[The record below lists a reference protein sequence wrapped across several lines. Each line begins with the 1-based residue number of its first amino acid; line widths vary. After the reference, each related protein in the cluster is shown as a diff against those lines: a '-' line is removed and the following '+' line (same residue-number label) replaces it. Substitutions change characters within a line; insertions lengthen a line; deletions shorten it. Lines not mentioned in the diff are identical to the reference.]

1 MPIKL
6 QDNRKY
12 QSMTAAEAD
21 DLYLRIARLKA
32 SIDKETAA
40 HKAKLAELEL
50 AHKNRIAAALEEKT
64 TLEKELTAYILA
76 NPGRFVKPRKRSV
89 GAIGAYGLAT
99 DPAYVRIIDA
109 EAAIAF
115 AQENGY
121 DDLLRAHY
129 EIEKDA
135 VLRRAAA
142 GESVPGTAVIGAGDV
157 AKLTF
162 SKGYA
167 EALEN

>member
-40 HKAKLAELEL
+40 HKAQLAELEL

-64 TLEKELTAYILA
+64 ALEKELTAYILA

-99 DPAYVRIIDA
+99 DPAYVRIVDA
-109 EAAIAF
+109 DAAVAY
-115 AQENGY
+115 ALENGY
-121 DDLLRAHY
+121 EDLLRVTR
-129 EIEKDA
+129 EVEKEA
-135 VLRRAAA
+135 VLRHAAA
-142 GESVPGTAVIGAGDV
+142 GETIPGIVVVGAGDV

-162 SKGYA
+162 RKGYA
-167 EALEN
+167 EALEA